1 MSKEMMGGQN
11 CNINKKEE
19 KPKFKKYEPITEKRF
34 REIIGSELESPEGV
48 IELWVKK
55 LNNSLENISEKTN
68 GEYKVAIN
76 SDDEEYGTRL
86 VDIDGTIMIE
96 SFQKSEGGP
105 YMREDKEFK
114 KDKKKVKE
122 LEKKWHKEEK
132 EKNFGELWEKAK
144 TVILNK
150 IIGTGFI
157 VVRASKHDDYENG
170 VDNVIIDKEAGNV
183 VCAFDEV
190 SAEEGTE
197 KEAEKS
203 EKVEEKNKK
212 GGATIKYGITV
223 NEENKIIKKEIKN
236 IPVFY
241 LRLSGRDL
249 VKTLSK
255 MNFKS
260 EKPSEIELE
269 VFGNLINSLKGQLE
283 ELKNKDIPEDEN
295 KEAVKAMIVNAKKF
309 EKSLE
314 KMKECRKGFNVDE
327 SKKEKQG

>member
-1 MSKEMMGGQN
+1 MMGGQN
-11 CNINKKEE
+11 CDVNEKEE
-19 KPKFKKYEPITEKRF
+19 KSKFKEYEPITERRF
-34 REIIGSELESPEGV
+34 KEIIKSELESPEGMV
-48 IELWVKK
+48 ELWVKE
-55 LNNSLENISEKTN
+55 LNNSLKNISKKTN
-68 GEYKVAIN
+68 DKYNKAIN
-76 SDDEEYGTRL
+76 NDNEEHDTRL
-86 VDIDGTIMIE
+86 VNIDDTIMVE

-150 IIGTGFI
+150 IISSGFI

-170 VDNVIIDKEAGNV
+170 VDNIIIDKETGNV

-203 EKVEEKNKK
+203 EKVEGKNKE

-223 NEENKIIKKEIKN
+223 NEENKIIKKEIRN

-249 VKTLSK
+249 VKLLHK
-255 MNFKS
+255 MDYKS
-260 EKPSEIELE
+260 GEPSEIELN
-269 VFGNLINSLKGQLE
+269 VFGDLINSLKEQLE
-283 ELKNKDIPEDEN
+283 ELKNRDILEDEN
-295 KEAVKAMIVNAKKF
+295 QEAVEAMTVNADKF

-314 KMKECRKGFNVDE
+314 KMEELRKGFDAY
-327 SKKEKQG
+327 K